1 MSNNVYFKVHH
12 PLMSIWPVC
21 WNQTDQGS
29 WKTSQYSNCACSFRY
44 VMWMWRKY
52 VKNTPMFLGGD
63 KSVCTDIAE
72 VTSLVSS
79 VVIESDNNIVLDF
92 STNIEDGELG
102 SENNEEDSS
111 SISATARSGASS
123 TSLLSKVIKVCSV
136 FLTNYF

>member
-1 MSNNVYFKVHH
+1 M
-12 PLMSIWPVC
+12 I
-21 WNQTDQGS
+21 
-29 WKTSQYSNCACSFRY
+29 
-44 VMWMWRKY
+44 VMI
-52 VKNTPMFLGGD
+52 VGGD

-102 SENNEEDSS
+102 SENNEEDLSS
-111 SISATARSGASS
+111 TPATARSDASS

-136 FLTNYF
+136 LQNDMFRCVFFRNARRQL

>member
-1 MSNNVYFKVHH
+1 M
-12 PLMSIWPVC
+12 
-21 WNQTDQGS
+21 
-29 WKTSQYSNCACSFRY
+29 
-44 VMWMWRKY
+44 
-52 VKNTPMFLGGD
+52 KNTPMFLGGD
-63 KSVCTDIAE
+63 KSVCIDIAE

-111 SISATARSGASS
+111 SILATAWSGASS

>member
-1 MSNNVYFKVHH
+1 MLESDRPRFLENQSVFQ
-12 PLMSIWPVC
+12 LCLQFQVC
-21 WNQTDQGS
+21 HVDVE
-29 WKTSQYSNCACSFRY
+29 KICEKYSN
-44 VMWMWRKY
+44 V
-52 VKNTPMFLGGD
+52 LGGD

-102 SENNEEDSS
+102 SENNEEDSY
-111 SISATARSGASS
+111 SILATAWSGASS

-136 FLTNYF
+136 FLTNYFQMCIFRNARRQL

>member
-1 MSNNVYFKVHH
+1 M
-12 PLMSIWPVC
+12 
-21 WNQTDQGS
+21 
-29 WKTSQYSNCACSFRY
+29 
-44 VMWMWRKY
+44 
-52 VKNTPMFLGGD
+52 KNTPMFLGGD

-111 SISATARSGASS
+111 SIPATARSGASS